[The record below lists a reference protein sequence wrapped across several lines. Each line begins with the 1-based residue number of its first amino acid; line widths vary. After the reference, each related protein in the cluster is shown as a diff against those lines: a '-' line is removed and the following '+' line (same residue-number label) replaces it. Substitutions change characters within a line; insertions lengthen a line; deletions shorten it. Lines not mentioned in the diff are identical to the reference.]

1 VTKKRDYSKEY
12 ETYHAKPEQVA
23 NRSSRNKARRK
34 LVAAGVDVAGKD
46 VDHKDGQPRNNSR
59 KNLQAISKSVNR
71 SKH

>member
-1 VTKKRDYSKEY
+1 MTKKRDYAKEY
-12 ETYHAKPEQVA
+12 ATYHAKPEQIA

-34 LVAAGVDVAGKD
+34 LAAAGVDVTDKD